1 MRALRS
7 LVPVVA
13 LSLCTSL
20 ACTSTHEDE
29 GTTQL
34 IFTISGEETAVTG
47 YAFPPTAGSDF
58 AVVDGWEV
66 RFDRILITVDDIKL
80 TDNPDLSPTDQSRT
94 GDVLARAVGPWAVNL
109 SAEGAVQTPA
119 DARPSS
125 LRVLHGGD
133 ALEPTTGRGS
143 TEDKSVRLV
152 TFDNLN
158 LRGNTAFDPA
168 QRYGV
173 GYRVVAATAAATRVN
188 LDVTANAD
196 YDEMIKKGWTTMY
209 VGVATFKGQNCKSSD
224 ASYDFGKLPTVVKFR
239 LGFATPTTYIN
250 CQNTDL
256 TGKPFDG
263 EEAQRGVQL
272 NPGKANYAQLTFHLE
287 HAFWDTVDHDQAKPF
302 FDQMAAVA
310 KDGVVTSDELATL
323 DPAGFTDAQGKALPW
338 RSCLDSV
345 PAKPGQR
352 KFDTGSVPLVGRS
365 GDATIGLRH
374 YADFASYQQ
383 STMGHLNADGLC
395 AIAREYP
402 SPK

>member
-1 MRALRS
+1 
-7 LVPVVA
+7 
-13 LSLCTSL
+13 
-20 ACTSTHEDE
+20 
-29 GTTQL
+29 
-34 IFTISGEETAVTG
+34 VTG
-47 YAFPPTAGSDF
+47 YPFPPTAGSDF

-66 RFDRILITVDDIKL
+66 RFDRILITVNDVQL

-94 GDVLARAVGPWAVNL
+94 GDVLAKAVGPWAVNL
-109 SAEGAVQTPA
+109 SVEGTPQTPA
-119 DARPSS
+119 DAKPSS
-125 LRVLHGGD
+125 MRFLHGGD
-133 ALEPTTGRGS
+133 SQEPTTGRGS

-158 LRGNTAFDPA
+158 LRGNAAFDPA
-168 QRYGV
+168 VRYGL
-173 GYRVVAATAAATRVN
+173 GYRVVPATAAATRVN
-188 LDVTANAD
+188 LDTVANGD
-196 YDEMIKKGWTTMY
+196 YEEMIKKGWTTLY
-209 VGVATFKGQNCKSSD
+209 VGVATFKGQNCKSGD
-224 ASYDFGKLPTVVKFR
+224 ASYDFSKLPTVVKFR

-256 TGKPFDG
+256 TGKAFDG

-272 NPGKANYAQLTFHLE
+272 TQGKANYAQLTFHLE

-310 KDGVVTSDELATL
+310 KDGVVTTDDLANL

-352 KFDTGSVPLVGRS
+352 KFDSGSVPVVGKS
-365 GDATIGLRH
+365 GDASVGLRH

-395 AIAREYP
+395 AVKRDYA